1 MSVTSEQ
8 YLALSAVCYTN
19 FDASIAEKLNKSGVT
34 INYLVDNSKIPDY
47 EDSSTNTVNPKY
59 QHLADLGSWK
69 LINFQPNTTSGFAAA
84 AFQNPDTKEIVFAF
98 RGTEPNKSIY
108 TFLQDAITDAQLA
121 VSGNTL
127 GKPNQF
133 NDAFTFFDK
142 TLKKIGKG
150 NYSGYSFTGHSLG
163 GGIAQYMTYITNKTG
178 KSVTFDAVG
187 VGQAMPHVDPASFK
201 GYITDYVNQ
210 NDIIGEYGVQLGDTI
225 YLKDTSKQ
233 DGAVD
238 EMSRRL
244 IAEIVNK
251 ARANS
256 STPIPPEVA
265 DAVQKALFGK
275 DSQGSKMPTH
285 ELGSLL
291 ENGKLSEAV
300 AGSNVTWK
308 VNALQGAANVSSF
321 VANGVKFIFVDI
333 PLAEIKITIAVTAAA
348 IEVAAQVGG
357 SIIRGASEAVGI
369 AAGVLADAIATT
381 TKISESAA
389 LGIGLLLGGDVYIKG
404 TDEKD
409 DIEAWRTNGGL
420 VLKKAAYV
428 EALGGDDKV
437 KGTELGDTIYAG
449 SGNDYVKAEG
459 GDDFV
464 SGGSGNDFLI
474 GDEGNDVLIG
484 GEGDDRLEGGEG
496 DDKLYGNRGN
506 DSLSGGS
513 GDDLFIGGIGDDEL
527 GDHYG
532 DDTYVYNLGDGHD
545 KITDIKGT
553 DTLIFGSGI
562 KPADVKL
569 RRVESFY
576 GDKNNGIRDY
586 DLVLYVGDSGS
597 VTIKNYYGYQGWFW
611 YEEMAGNKIE
621 KVFFADGTVWNE
633 NDIRAMTHVSYGT
646 DGKDTLTAFDDYGFT
661 FYGLADADCL
671 IGRDGDDKLYGGDG
685 DDTIGA
691 SGGNN
696 ILSGGAGNDTFTSS
710 GYKKVGNDTYLFD
723 RGDGHDTIHEY
734 GGFDKI
740 QFGDT
745 IKPND
750 VSMDLVVKNGDYNLV
765 LSICGGK
772 DSITIIDHFG
782 ESSSRGYE
790 RTPSRE
796 MEEISFADGTVWTR
810 DYIYHEF
817 HNRSGTDG
825 QDRLYS
831 YDGDRVV
838 FRGLAGNDSL
848 EGSRYDD
855 ELYGDDGEDTLV
867 GGAGMDTLQGG
878 AGDDAINGGDDA
890 DLITGGAGNDRL
902 WGGAG
907 SDTYV
912 FEPGHGNDY
921 VDDYNG
927 EADTFL
933 LGYTRD
939 SIIFGYE
946 DYYNMKIRYK
956 NSKDSISVDSWK
968 RDDGR
973 YKIETMKSS
982 DGYSI
987 SSTQIES
994 LIQAMSSFEK
1004 DSGMTWEQAVLAQPS
1019 QVQSIVSQY
1028 WTAPTA

>member
-1 MSVTSEQ
+1 MSTCNAIEYMS
-8 YLALSAVCYTN
+8 LSALAYIN
-19 FDASIAEKLNKSGVT
+19 FSNYHIGWTVGQLMSGKAIPEDDLNKPELIALKEGANA
-34 INYLVDNSKIPDY
+34 I
-47 EDSSTNTVNPKY
+47 
-59 QHLADLGSWK
+59 QSWK

-98 RGTEPNKSIY
+98 RGTEPNKDIY

-121 VSGNTL
+121 VSGNAL

-187 VGQAMPHVDPASFK
+187 IGQAMPHVDPASFK

-244 IAEIVNK
+244 VAEIVNK
-251 ARANS
+251 ARTNS
-256 STPIPPEVA
+256 GTPIPPEVA

-300 AGSNVTWK
+300 TGSNATWK

-381 TKISESAA
+381 TKISESVA

-428 EALGGDDKV
+428 EALGGDDRV
-437 KGTELGDTIYAG
+437 EGTELGDTIYAG

-464 SGGSGNDFLI
+464 SGGSGNDVLI

-484 GEGDDRLEGGEG
+484 GEGDDHLEGREG
-496 DDKLYGNRGN
+496 HDRLYGNRGN
-506 DSLSGGS
+506 DHLTGGS
-513 GDDLFIGGIGDDEL
+513 GNDLIIGGIGDDEL

-545 KITDIKGT
+545 KITDYDGT

-576 GDKNNGIRDY
+576 GDSGIRDY

-611 YEEMAGNKIE
+611 YEERAGNKIE
-621 KVFFADGTVWNE
+621 KVVFADGTVWNE

-671 IGRDGDDKLYGGDG
+671 IGRDGDDTLYGGDG

-723 RGDGHDTIHEY
+723 RGDGHDTIYEY
-734 GGFDKI
+734 SGFDKI

-790 RTPSRE
+790 RTPGRE
-796 MEEISFADGTVWTR
+796 MEEISFADGTVWSR

-848 EGSRYDD
+848 AGSRYDD
-855 ELYGDDGEDTLV
+855 ELYGDDGEDTLI
-867 GGAGMDTLQGG
+867 GDAGMDTLQGG
-878 AGDDAINGGDDA
+878 AGDDSIDGGDGA

-902 WGGAG
+902 WGGAD

>member
-1 MSVTSEQ
+1 MNVID
-8 YLALSAVCYTN
+8 YLNFSALAYINFSTTHKNKSIKTLIEEDGVIPKDDLSKPELSA
-19 FDASIAEKLNKSGVT
+19 
-34 INYLVDNSKIPDY
+34 LVS
-47 EDSSTNTVNPKY
+47 ESSLLRNWV
-59 QHLADLGSWK
+59 

-98 RGTEPNKSIY
+98 RGTEPNRGIY

-121 VSGNTL
+121 VSGNAL

-133 NDAFTFFDK
+133 NDAFAFFDK

-187 VGQAMPHVDPASFK
+187 IGQAMPHVDPASFK

-321 VANGVKFIFVDI
+321 AANGVKFIFVDI

-381 TKISESAA
+381 TKISESVA

-428 EALGGDDKV
+428 EAFGGDDKV

-474 GDEGNDVLIG
+474 GGEGNDVLIG
-484 GEGDDRLEGGEG
+484 GEGDDHLEGREG
-496 DDKLYGNRGN
+496 DDRLYGNRGN
-506 DSLSGGS
+506 DYLTGGS
-513 GDDLFIGGIGDDEL
+513 GNDLIIGGIGDDEL
-527 GDHYG
+527 SDHYG

-611 YEEMAGNKIE
+611 YEERAGNKIE
-621 KVFFADGTVWNE
+621 KVVFADGTVWNE

-685 DDTIGA
+685 DDTITA

-723 RGDGHDTIHEY
+723 RGDGHDTIYEY
-734 GGFDKI
+734 SGFDKI

-817 HNRSGTDG
+817 HSRSGTDG

-878 AGDDAINGGDDA
+878 AGDDSIDGGDGA

-902 WGGAG
+902 WGGAD

-939 SIIFGYE
+939 SIIFSYE

-1004 DSGMTWEQAVLAQPS
+1004 DSGMTWEQAILERPL

>member
-1 MSVTSEQ
+1 MNAVD
-8 YLALSAVCYTN
+8 YLNFSALAYINFSITHKNKSIKTLIEEDGVISKDELSNPELSA
-19 FDASIAEKLNKSGVT
+19 
-34 INYLVDNSKIPDY
+34 LVS
-47 EDSSTNTVNPKY
+47 ESNP
-59 QHLADLGSWK
+59 LRNWV

-121 VSGNTL
+121 VSGNAL

-133 NDAFTFFDK
+133 NDAFAFFDK
-142 TLKKIGKG
+142 TLKNIGKG

-187 VGQAMPHVDPASFK
+187 IGQAMPHVDPASFK

-513 GDDLFIGGIGDDEL
+513 GDDLFIGGIGDDESN
-527 GDHYG
+527 DHYG

-750 VSMDLVVKNGDYNLV
+750 VSMDLVVENGSYYNLV

>member
-1 MSVTSEQ
+1 MSTCNAIEYMS
-8 YLALSAVCYTN
+8 LSALAYIN
-19 FDASIAEKLNKSGVT
+19 FSNYHIGWTVGQLMSGKAIPEDDLNKPELIALKEGANA
-34 INYLVDNSKIPDY
+34 I
-47 EDSSTNTVNPKY
+47 
-59 QHLADLGSWK
+59 QSWK

-121 VSGNTL
+121 VSGNAL

-133 NDAFTFFDK
+133 NDAFAFFDK
-142 TLKKIGKG
+142 TLKNIGKG

-187 VGQAMPHVDPASFK
+187 IGQAMPHVDPASFK

-238 EMSRRL
+238 EMSRHL

-381 TKISESAA
+381 TKISESVA

-420 VLKKAAYV
+420 ALKKAAYV
-428 EALGGDDKV
+428 EAFGGDDKV

-484 GEGDDRLEGGEG
+484 GEGDDFLEGEEG
-496 DDKLYGNRGN
+496 NDRLYGNRGN

-513 GDDLFIGGIGDDEL
+513 GNDLFVGGIGDDESN
-527 GDHYG
+527 DHYG

-545 KITDIKGT
+545 KITDYDGT

-576 GDKNNGIRDY
+576 GDSGIRDY

-597 VTIKNYYGYQGWFW
+597 VTIKNYYGFQGWFW

-621 KVFFADGTVWNE
+621 KVVFADGTVWNE

-671 IGRDGDDKLYGGDG
+671 IGRDGDDTLYGGDG

-696 ILSGGAGNDTFTSS
+696 ILSGGAGNDTLTSS

-723 RGDGHDTIHEY
+723 RGDGHDTIYEY
-734 GGFDKI
+734 SGFDKI

-750 VSMDLVVKNGDYNLV
+750 VSMDLVVENGAYYNLV

-782 ESSSRGYE
+782 EHSYSGYE

-848 EGSRYDD
+848 AGSRYDD
-855 ELYGDDGEDTLV
+855 ELYGDDGEDTLI
-867 GGAGMDTLQGG
+867 GNAGMDTLQGG
-878 AGDDAINGGDDA
+878 AGDDSIDGGDGA

-902 WGGAG
+902 WGGAD

-921 VDDYNG
+921 VRDYNG
-927 EADTFL
+927 AADTFL

-968 RDDGR
+968 RDDGI

-1004 DSGMTWEQAVLAQPS
+1004 DSGMTWEQAILERPL

>member
-1 MSVTSEQ
+1 MSTCNAIEYMS
-8 YLALSAVCYTN
+8 LSALAYIN
-19 FDASIAEKLNKSGVT
+19 FSDYHIGWTVGQLMSGKAIPEDDLNKPELITLKEGANA
-34 INYLVDNSKIPDY
+34 I
-47 EDSSTNTVNPKY
+47 
-59 QHLADLGSWK
+59 QSWK
-69 LINFQPNTTSGFAAA
+69 LISFQPNTTSGFAAA

-98 RGTEPNKSIY
+98 RGTEPDKSIY

-121 VSGNTL
+121 VSGNAL

-187 VGQAMPHVDPASFK
+187 IGQAIPHVDPASFK

-244 IAEIVNK
+244 VAEIVNK
-251 ARANS
+251 ARTNS
-256 STPIPPEVA
+256 GTPIPPEVA
-265 DAVQKALFGK
+265 NAVQKALFGK
-275 DSQGSKMPTH
+275 DSQESKMPTH

-300 AGSNVTWK
+300 AGSNATWK

-381 TKISESAA
+381 TKISESVA

-428 EALGGDDKV
+428 EALGGDDRV
-437 KGTELGDTIYAG
+437 EGTELGDTIYAG

-484 GEGDDRLEGGEG
+484 GEGDDYLEGEEG

-513 GDDLFIGGIGDDEL
+513 GDDLFIGGIGDDESN
-527 GDHYG
+527 DHYG

-545 KITDIKGT
+545 KITDYDGT

-576 GDKNNGIRDY
+576 GDSGIRDY

-597 VTIKNYYGYQGWFW
+597 VTIKNYYGFQGWFW

-671 IGRDGDDKLYGGDG
+671 IGRDGDDTLYGGDG

-696 ILSGGAGNDTFTSS
+696 ILSGGAGNDTLTSS

-750 VSMDLVVKNGDYNLV
+750 VSMDLVVENGSYYNLV

-782 ESSSRGYE
+782 EHSYSGYE
-790 RTPSRE
+790 RTPGRE
-796 MEEISFADGTVWTR
+796 IEEISFADGTVWTR

-867 GGAGMDTLQGG
+867 GDAGMDVLQGG
-878 AGDDAINGGDDA
+878 AGDDLIYGEDGA

-902 WGGAG
+902 WGDAD

-912 FEPGHGNDY
+912 FESGHGNDY
-921 VDDYNG
+921 VRDYNG
-927 EADTFL
+927 AADTFL

-939 SIIFGYE
+939 QIIFSYE
-946 DYYNMKIRYK
+946 DYYDMKIRYK
-956 NSKDSISVDSWK
+956 NSKDSISIDSWK

>member
-1 MSVTSEQ
+1 MSTCNAIEYMS
-8 YLALSAVCYTN
+8 LSALAYIN
-19 FDASIAEKLNKSGVT
+19 FSDYHIGWTVGQLMSGKAIPEDDLNKPELIALKEGANA
-34 INYLVDNSKIPDY
+34 I
-47 EDSSTNTVNPKY
+47 
-59 QHLADLGSWK
+59 QSWK

-98 RGTEPNKSIY
+98 RGTEPNKDIY

-121 VSGNTL
+121 VSGNAL

-187 VGQAMPHVDPASFK
+187 IGQAMPHVDPASFK

-381 TKISESAA
+381 TKISESVA

-428 EALGGDDKV
+428 EAFGGDDKV

-484 GEGDDRLEGGEG
+484 GEGDDHLEGREG
-496 DDKLYGNRGN
+496 DDRLYGNRGN
-506 DSLSGGS
+506 DYLTGGS
-513 GDDLFIGGIGDDEL
+513 GNDLIIGGIGDDEL
-527 GDHYG
+527 SDHYG

-545 KITDIKGT
+545 KVTDIKGT

-611 YEEMAGNKIE
+611 YEERAGNKIE
-621 KVFFADGTVWNE
+621 KVVFADGTVWNE

-685 DDTIGA
+685 DDTITA

-723 RGDGHDTIHEY
+723 RGDGHDTIYEY
-734 GGFDKI
+734 SGFDKI

-790 RTPSRE
+790 RTPGRE
-796 MEEISFADGTVWTR
+796 MEEISFADGTVWSR

-878 AGDDAINGGDDA
+878 AGDDSIDGGDGA

-902 WGGAG
+902 WGGAD

-939 SIIFGYE
+939 SIIFSYE

-1004 DSGMTWEQAVLAQPS
+1004 DSGMTWEQAILERPL

>member
-1 MSVTSEQ
+1 MSTCNAIEYMS
-8 YLALSAVCYTN
+8 LSALAYIN
-19 FDASIAEKLNKSGVT
+19 FSNYHIGWTVGQLMSGKAIPEDDLNKPELIALKEGANA
-34 INYLVDNSKIPDY
+34 I
-47 EDSSTNTVNPKY
+47 
-59 QHLADLGSWK
+59 QSWK

-121 VSGNTL
+121 VSGNAL

-133 NDAFTFFDK
+133 NDAFAFFDK
-142 TLKKIGKG
+142 TLKNIGKG

-187 VGQAMPHVDPASFK
+187 IGQAMPHVDPASFK

-381 TKISESAA
+381 TKISESVA

-420 VLKKAAYV
+420 ALKKAAYV
-428 EALGGDDKV
+428 EAFGGDDKV

-484 GEGDDRLEGGEG
+484 GEGDDFLEGEEG
-496 DDKLYGNRGN
+496 NDRLYGNRGN

-513 GDDLFIGGIGDDEL
+513 GNDLFVGGIGDDESN
-527 GDHYG
+527 DHYG

-545 KITDIKGT
+545 KITDYDGT

-576 GDKNNGIRDY
+576 GDSGIRDY

-597 VTIKNYYGYQGWFW
+597 VTIKNYYGFQGWFW

-671 IGRDGDDKLYGGDG
+671 IGRDGDDTLYGGDG

-696 ILSGGAGNDTFTSS
+696 ILSGGAGNDTLTSS

-723 RGDGHDTIHEY
+723 RGDGHDTIYEY
-734 GGFDKI
+734 SGFDKI

-750 VSMDLVVKNGDYNLV
+750 VSMDLVVENGAYYNLV

-782 ESSSRGYE
+782 EHSYSGYE

-848 EGSRYDD
+848 AGSRYDD
-855 ELYGDDGEDTLV
+855 ELYGDDGEDTLI
-867 GGAGMDTLQGG
+867 GNAGMDTLQGG
-878 AGDDAINGGDDA
+878 AGDDSIDGGDGA

-902 WGGAG
+902 WGGAD

-921 VDDYNG
+921 VRDYNG
-927 EADTFL
+927 AADTFL

-968 RDDGR
+968 RDDGI

-1004 DSGMTWEQAVLAQPS
+1004 DSGMTWEQAILERPL

>member
-1 MSVTSEQ
+1 MNVID
-8 YLALSAVCYTN
+8 YLNFSALAYINFSTTHKNKSIKTLIEEDGVIPKDDLSKPELSA
-19 FDASIAEKLNKSGVT
+19 
-34 INYLVDNSKIPDY
+34 LVS
-47 EDSSTNTVNPKY
+47 ESSLLRNWV
-59 QHLADLGSWK
+59 

-98 RGTEPNKSIY
+98 RGTEPNKDIY

-121 VSGNTL
+121 VSGNAL

-133 NDAFTFFDK
+133 NDAFAFFDK
-142 TLKKIGKG
+142 TLKNIGKG

-187 VGQAMPHVDPASFK
+187 IGQAMPHVDPASFK

-265 DAVQKALFGK
+265 DAVQKALFRK

-381 TKISESAA
+381 TKISESVA

-464 SGGSGNDFLI
+464 SGGSGNDVLI
-474 GDEGNDVLIG
+474 GGEGNDVLIG
-484 GEGDDRLEGGEG
+484 GEGDDHLEGREG
-496 DDKLYGNRGN
+496 DDRLYGNRGN
-506 DSLSGGS
+506 DYLTGGS
-513 GDDLFIGGIGDDEL
+513 GNDLIIGGIGDDEL
-527 GDHYG
+527 SDHYG

-611 YEEMAGNKIE
+611 YEERAGNKIE
-621 KVFFADGTVWNE
+621 KVVFADGTVWNE

-685 DDTIGA
+685 DDTITA

-723 RGDGHDTIHEY
+723 RGDGHDTIYEY
-734 GGFDKI
+734 SGFDKI

-790 RTPSRE
+790 RTPGRE
-796 MEEISFADGTVWTR
+796 MEEISFADGTVWSR

-933 LGYTRD
+933 LGHTRD

-1004 DSGMTWEQAVLAQPS
+1004 DSGMTWEQATLERPL

>member
-1 MSVTSEQ
+1 
-8 YLALSAVCYTN
+8 
-19 FDASIAEKLNKSGVT
+19 
-34 INYLVDNSKIPDY
+34 
-47 EDSSTNTVNPKY
+47 
-59 QHLADLGSWK
+59 
-69 LINFQPNTTSGFAAA
+69 
-84 AFQNPDTKEIVFAF
+84 
-98 RGTEPNKSIY
+98 
-108 TFLQDAITDAQLA
+108 
-121 VSGNTL
+121 
-127 GKPNQF
+127 
-133 NDAFTFFDK
+133 
-142 TLKKIGKG
+142 
-150 NYSGYSFTGHSLG
+150 
-163 GGIAQYMTYITNKTG
+163 
-178 KSVTFDAVG
+178 
-187 VGQAMPHVDPASFK
+187 MPHVDPASFK

-333 PLAEIKITIAVTAAA
+333 PLAEIKITIAVTVAA

-381 TKISESAA
+381 TKISESVA

-464 SGGSGNDFLI
+464 SGGSGNDVLI
-474 GDEGNDVLIG
+474 GGEGNDVLIG
-484 GEGDDRLEGGEG
+484 GEGDDHLEGREG
-496 DDKLYGNRGN
+496 DDRLYGNRGN
-506 DSLSGGS
+506 DYLTGGS
-513 GDDLFIGGIGDDEL
+513 GNDLIIGGIGDDEL
-527 GDHYG
+527 SDHYG

-553 DTLIFGSGI
+553 DMLIFGSGI

-611 YEEMAGNKIE
+611 YEERAGNKIE
-621 KVFFADGTVWNE
+621 KVVFADGTVWNE

-685 DDTIGA
+685 DDTITA

-696 ILSGGAGNDTFTSS
+696 ILSGGAGNDTFTSY

-723 RGDGHDTIHEY
+723 RGDGHDTIYEY
-734 GGFDKI
+734 SGFDKI

-907 SDTYV
+907 SD
-912 FEPGHGNDY
+912 
-921 VDDYNG
+921 
-927 EADTFL
+927 
-933 LGYTRD
+933 
-939 SIIFGYE
+939 
-946 DYYNMKIRYK
+946 
-956 NSKDSISVDSWK
+956 
-968 RDDGR
+968 
-973 YKIETMKSS
+973 
-982 DGYSI
+982 
-987 SSTQIES
+987 
-994 LIQAMSSFEK
+994 
-1004 DSGMTWEQAVLAQPS
+1004 
-1019 QVQSIVSQY
+1019 
-1028 WTAPTA
+1028 

>member
-1 MSVTSEQ
+1 MS
-8 YLALSAVCYTN
+8 L
-19 FDASIAEKLNKSGVT
+19 
-34 INYLVDNSKIPDY
+34 
-47 EDSSTNTVNPKY
+47 NTVNYIKLSA
-59 QHLADLGSWK
+59 LAYIDFSNGSKGRTIDELIKDGVISKDDLNKKSELSAIKDESNPLRSWK

-98 RGTEPNKSIY
+98 RGTEPNRGIY

-121 VSGNTL
+121 VSGNAL

-133 NDAFTFFDK
+133 NDAFAFFDK

-187 VGQAMPHVDPASFK
+187 IGQAMPHVDPASFK

-333 PLAEIKITIAVTAAA
+333 PLAEIKITIAVTAAT

-381 TKISESAA
+381 TKISESVA

-464 SGGSGNDFLI
+464 SGGSGNDVLI
-474 GDEGNDVLIG
+474 GGEGNDVLIG
-484 GEGDDRLEGGEG
+484 GEGDDHLEGREG
-496 DDKLYGNRGN
+496 DDRLYGNRGN
-506 DSLSGGS
+506 DYLTGGS
-513 GDDLFIGGIGDDEL
+513 GNDLIIGGIGDDEL
-527 GDHYG
+527 SDHYG

-611 YEEMAGNKIE
+611 YEERAGNKIE
-621 KVFFADGTVWNE
+621 KVVFADGTVWNE

-685 DDTIGA
+685 DDTITA

-723 RGDGHDTIHEY
+723 RGDGHDTIYEY
-734 GGFDKI
+734 SGFDKI

-790 RTPSRE
+790 RTPGRE
-796 MEEISFADGTVWTR
+796 MEEISFADGTVWSR

-939 SIIFGYE
+939 SIIFSYE

-973 YKIETMKSS
+973 YKIETMNSS

-1004 DSGMTWEQAVLAQPS
+1004 DSGMTWEQAILERPL